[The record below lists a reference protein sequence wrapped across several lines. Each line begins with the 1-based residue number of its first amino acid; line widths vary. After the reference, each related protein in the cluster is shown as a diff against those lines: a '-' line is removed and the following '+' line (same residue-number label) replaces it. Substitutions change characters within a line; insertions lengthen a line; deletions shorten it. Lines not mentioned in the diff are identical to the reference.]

1 MEFKVLGPLEVLSDG
16 RPLQLGPPQQRALL
30 ALLLLNAN
38 QVVTTDRLA
47 EELWHGEVPKTAAKA
62 IQVYVSSL
70 RKGFGES
77 RDALET
83 RGTGCVLGIEA
94 GQLDLHEFELLLERA
109 KDEGHA
115 PRAAT
120 LRSALSLW
128 RGAPLADLTYE
139 PFAQPEAARLEALRL
154 LAQEERIESE
164 LALGQ
169 GPDLVPDLES
179 LVAEHPLQERPRAQL
194 MLALYRSG
202 RQAEAL
208 DVFREGRRFLDERL
222 GREPAPAARELERA
236 VLRQDPELGVPAT
249 AAAPAIVVL
258 SEHRQALDA
267 VIALAA
273 SLALHP
279 RRRDLVVAE
288 IIPPADLAAA

>member
-1 MEFKVLGPLEVLSDG
+1 MEFKVLGPLEALSDG

-47 EELWHGEVPKTAAKA
+47 EELWQGQVPKTSAKA

-70 RKGFGES
+70 RKAFGES

-83 RGTGCVLGIEA
+83 RGNGYLLRIEA
-94 GQLDLHEFELLLERA
+94 GELDLHEFERLLERA
-109 KDEGHA
+109 KDEQPA
-115 PRAAT
+115 PRAVT

-169 GPDLVPDLES
+169 GPDLVPELES
-179 LVAEHPLQERPRAQL
+179 MVAEHPLQERPRAQL

-202 RQAEAL
+202 RQADAL
-208 DVFREGRRFLDERL
+208 DVCREARRILDEEL
-222 GREPAPAARELERA
+222 GLEPGPALRELESA
-236 VLRQDPELGVPAT
+236 ILRQDPELAVPAP
-249 AAAPAIVVL
+249 AAAPATAVV
-258 SEHRQALDA
+258 SEDRKALDA
-267 VIALAA
+267 LVALAA

-288 IIPPADLAAA
+288 IVPPADL